1 MTSWADAALAEA
13 FRREHGRVLSVLIR
27 DLGDFDLAEDALAE
41 AVTQATRQWRADGV
55 PERPGAWLLTVARRR
70 GRDRLRRDAAWAR
83 KAPLLV
89 DPDPSGDAPESA
101 TPVPDERLRLLF
113 TCCHPALAT
122 EARIAL
128 TLRTVAG
135 LTVGEIARA
144 FLVSEGA
151 MAQRLTRAK
160 WKIRDAGIPYRVP
173 VEADLPKRVGDV
185 LHVLELIFN
194 EGYAASHGEVLVRR
208 ELTTEAVRLARL
220 LHAAMPDDPEVE
232 GLLALFLLQSSR
244 LDTRTDADGRLLRL
258 EEQDRS
264 RWDAAAIA
272 EGAGLVEQA
281 LRRRR
286 VGPYQLRAAIAAVH
300 AEAPSF
306 EATDWAEI
314 AALYVTLAR
323 IDPSPVVRL
332 NGAVALS
339 YLRSPSEALAVVE
352 GLAGELDGYHPFHV
366 VRGELLDR
374 CDRPGQAVAA
384 FERAAALAGNAIERD
399 HLRGRRDDAARRA
412 AS

>member
-1 MTSWADAALAEA
+1 MTSWADA
-13 FRREHGRVLSVLIR
+13 
-27 DLGDFDLAEDALAE
+27 ALAE

-55 PERPGAWLLTVARRR
+55 PERPGAWLLTVGRRR

-89 DPDPSGDAPESA
+89 EPDPSDDTPASA

-160 WKIRDAGIPYRVP
+160 GRIRDAGIPYRVP
-173 VEADLPKRVGDV
+173 VAADLPERVDDV

-194 EGYAASHGEVLVRR
+194 EGYAATHGEVLVRR
-208 ELTTEAVRLARL
+208 ELTAEAVRLARL
-220 LHAAMPDDPEVE
+220 LHAAMPEEPEVE

-258 EEQDRS
+258 EDQDRS
-264 RWDAAAIA
+264 RWDGAAIA
-272 EGAGLVEQA
+272 EGTGLVERA

-286 VGPYQLRAAIAAVH
+286 VGPYQLRAAIAA
-300 AEAPSF
+300 
-306 EATDWAEI
+306 TDWAEI
-314 AALYVTLAR
+314 AALYAMLAR

-339 YLRSPSEALAVVE
+339 YLRSPSQALAVVD
-352 GLAGELDGYHPFHV
+352 GLAEALDGYHPFHV

-374 CDRPGQAVAA
+374 CDRPSQAAAA
-384 FERAAALAGNAIERD
+384 FERAAALAGNAIECA
-399 HLRGRRDDAARRA
+399 HLRGRREDAARRA